1 MSKID
6 MRRDIDVGRSRLVK
20 SRIAI
25 AAIALF
31 ALSSPAQ
38 AGLLTRWFGAP
49 NQLVEI
55 NCKLKGRI
63 LDYTFNHGKDNRI
76 YSPALDE
83 KRDMYV
89 YLPPGY
95 DPHLS
100 YPLLFLLH
108 GIGLDEAAFLKGVDL
123 FDDAMACGTMPSMII
138 VAPDGS
144 LRGKPTLLNGGS
156 FYVNSRAGRF
166 EDYVM
171 QDVWCFMHTH
181 FAIRPERDAHVMAGA
196 SMGGFGA
203 YNLSIKYR
211 DRIGLVIGIFPPLN
225 LRYLDCHG
233 RYFGKFDPSCL
244 GWRTIYQPFHP
255 VARFAHGLITI
266 RERRL
271 IKPLYGRD
279 RHAMDRIAAENPVEM
294 LDTYCVKPGELQMF
308 VAYVG
313 HDAFNID
320 SQVESFLY
328 IARSKGF
335 TVSSVYDPE
344 GKHNIASARKLL
356 PSVIA
361 WLAPR
366 VQPYS
371 PAFIDH

>member
-1 MSKID
+1 
-6 MRRDIDVGRSRLVK
+6 VK
-20 SRIAI
+20 LRIAVFT
-25 AAIALF
+25 ALSLF
-31 ALSSPAQ
+31 VLSSPAQ
-38 AGLLTRWFGAP
+38 AGFLGRWFGSP

-55 NCKLKGRI
+55 NNKLKGRV
-63 LDYTFNHGKDNRI
+63 LDYTFNHGKDNRM

-83 KRDMYV
+83 KRDMYI

-95 DPHLS
+95 DPQLA
-100 YPLLFLLH
+100 YPLMFLLH
-108 GIGLDEAAFLKGVDL
+108 GIGLDEGSFLAGVDL
-123 FDDAMACGTMPSMII
+123 IDGAIACGNLPPIII

-144 LRGKPTLLNGGS
+144 LRGKPTMLNGGS
-156 FYVNSRAGRF
+156 FWVNSRAGRF

-203 YNLSIKYR
+203 YNLAIKYR
-211 DRIGLVIGIFPPLN
+211 DRIGLVAGIFPPLN

-233 RYFGKFDPSCL
+233 RYFSPFDPNCL
-244 GWRTIYQPFHP
+244 GWRTKYQPLRP

-279 RHAMDRIAAENPVEM
+279 PHAMDRIATENPIEM
-294 LDTYCVKPGELQMF
+294 LDSYCVKPDELQMF

-313 HDAFNID
+313 HDAFNIEP
-320 SQVESFLY
+320 QVDSFLY

-335 TVSSVYDPE
+335 TVSSVFDPD
-344 GKHNIASARKLL
+344 GKHNLASGRKLL
-356 PSVIA
+356 PSLLA

-366 VQPYS
+366 LEPYS
-371 PAFIDH
+371 PVLLDH